1 MARRPATVGS
11 GGSGENGDG
20 PPHKERDDEQARLPR
35 SSIVL
40 VVEALRR
47 RSPGPRADADRG
59 PGRPGPNRL
68 RLRRPGAARARRARR
83 RHSDHL
89 RVRPG
94 GQHRPARRD
103 GRPGRGRLAQPRG
116 LRALE
121 PECLPRGCPGD
132 FGYGLIDE
140 VTGTCRFAADKSSFS
155 CDAQAGA
162 TVYQPTRS
170 SAAHF
175 STDCA
180 SWFSPTSGFV
190 VAEAPA
196 AGVKFFYLMRAVAP
210 NTGSWGALSS
220 GVERTV
226 CP

>member
-1 MARRPATVGS
+1 MSKRDSRDLRSSWWSRPCGAVLLGLALTPTAALAGQARTDYVYDDLGRLVRV
-11 GGSGENGDG
+11 ERGDG
-20 PPHKERDDEQARLPR
+20 TVITYEYDPAGN
-35 SSIVL
+35 IVRH
-40 VVEALRR
+40 VVMADQDGDG
-47 RSPGPRADADRG
+47 SPNHADCA
-59 PGRPGPNRL
+59 PSNPNVY
-68 RLRRPGAARARRARR
+68 PGA
-83 RHSDHL
+83 
-89 RVRPG
+89 PEIN
-94 GQHRPARRD
+94 D
-103 GRPGRGRLAQPRG
+103 GLDS
-116 LRALE
+116 
-121 PECLPRGCPGD
+121 GCPGD